1 MLFKILHG
9 DASRIST
16 DITPYHEGYCYVTHS
31 GEFYVDM
38 NNERVK
44 LNAKDTET
52 IMGASLATILSNTDL
67 EIPTSSAVLSA
78 IESAT
83 EVYVGPTQPTDPNIK
98 VWINT
103 AEEGTGVV
111 PVLPRVATIT
121 LAAASWSGNA
131 APYSQVVEINTVT
144 SATKVELNPTVAQI
158 VSLQNDDIAL
168 MAENDSGVVTIYS
181 FGGKPSSNMTIQCTL
196 MEVSYV

>member
-52 IMGASLATILSNTDL
+52 IMGASLATILSDTDL
-67 EIPTSSAVLSA
+67 EIPTSKAVLDA
-78 IESAT
+78 I
-83 EVYVGPTQPTDPNIK
+83 D
-98 VWINT
+98 
-103 AEEGTGVV
+103 
-111 PVLPRVATIT
+111 
-121 LAAASWSGNA
+121 
-131 APYSQVVEINTVT
+131 
-144 SATKVELNPTVAQI
+144 TK
-158 VSLQNDDIAL
+158 
-168 MAENDSGVVTIYS
+168 
-181 FGGKPSSNMTIQCTL
+181 
-196 MEVSYV
+196 SYVQMITWEAND

>member
-67 EIPTSSAVLSA
+67 EIPTSKAVLDA
-78 IESAT
+78 IDTKSDVNHNHDDLYYTET
-83 EVYVGPTQPTDPNIK
+83 EVDSM
-98 VWINT
+98 
-103 AEEGTGVV
+103 
-111 PVLPRVATIT
+111 VAD
-121 LAAASWSGNA
+121 LNA
-131 APYSQVVEINTVT
+131 AID
-144 SATKVELNPTVAQI
+144 AK
-158 VSLQNDDIAL
+158 
-168 MAENDSGVVTIYS
+168 
-181 FGGKPSSNMTIQCTL
+181 
-196 MEVSYV
+196 SYVQMITWEAND